1 MNCEYHSDNR
11 SNRDYH
17 SDNRSRKY
25 RQNVNSK
32 VDVENLCDDN
42 GCSDDDEK
50 YSYYQSD
57 RMSNAKDRNIRHKD
71 GDSPVSDSRLL
82 RSNHYERR
90 NKQEGDDKYRSN
102 NRYQSNNN
110 DEQHNRYKDNRRNDS
125 QDTQN
130 NSPKRHYSNRQ
141 NSRYNDDSYH
151 TQHKNEHQ
159 RCSFLCCV

>member
-1 MNCEYHSDNR
+1 MNCEHHSDNR

-17 SDNRSRKY
+17 SDNRSRK
-25 RQNVNSK
+25 
-32 VDVENLCDDN
+32 CDDN
-42 GCSDDDEK
+42 GCSDDDAK

-57 RMSNAKDRNIRHKD
+57 RMSNAKDRNIRHRD
-71 GDSPVSDSRLL
+71 GDSPVSDSRLT

-90 NKQEGDDKYRSN
+90 NKKEGDDNYRSN

-110 DEQHNRYKDNRRNDS
+110 DEQHNHYKDNRRNDS

-151 TQHKNEHQ
+151 NCIATH
-159 RCSFLCCV
+159 FLMLPCG